1 MPERGDPGGASFRSE
16 LERFLLHLSG
26 ERRVSEH
33 TSLAYGRDLRQ
44 LEAFLA
50 GRMGRGLRA
59 RDVDKNQLRAW
70 LGELARDHTS
80 SSIARKL
87 AAVRSFYR
95 YLRRAEPGRDNPAQ
109 GLATPRVKRP
119 LPLVL
124 RAEAAE
130 ELLETPGAARV
141 SPEIER
147 ALQLRDRLLLE
158 LLYGCGLRVS
168 ELARLD
174 LDAFADGE
182 SVGVLGKGRKER
194 TVPLGEHCRQ
204 AFAAYLPERARLRHP
219 KTGAQDPRA
228 LLLGRHGRRLGVRQV
243 QNVVRRQGALAL
255 GRSDLHPHALR
266 HMCATHMLEGGADLR
281 VIQEFL
287 GHQSLSTT
295 QRYTHLSIERL
306 LQVYD
311 HAHPL
316 AVAKPG
322 PRRAA
327 PTASPERAGT
337 PAAAGRRAPAR
348 ASTGPRARAAT
359 SRARRSE

>member
-1 MPERGDPGGASFRSE
+1 MPERAVSQPALRARPSLRSE
-16 LERFLLHLSG
+16 VVGFIRHLSG
-26 ERRVSEH
+26 ERRLSAH
-33 TSLAYGRDLRQ
+33 TCEAYRSDLGQ
-44 LEAFLA
+44 LEAFLEQRL
-50 GRMGRGLRA
+50 GRA
-59 RDVDKNQLRAW
+59 VCAPDVDKLQLRAW
-70 LGELARDHTS
+70 LAELARDHTS

-124 RAEAAE
+124 RAEAAA
-130 ELLETPGAARV
+130 ELVQAPAAASV
-141 SPEIER
+141 PPEIER
-147 ALQLRDRLLLE
+147 ALRARDRLLLE

-168 ELARLD
+168 ELVQLD
-174 LDAFADGE
+174 LEALSERGA
-182 SVGVLGKGRKER
+182 SLRVLGKGRKER
-194 TVPLGEHCRQ
+194 SVPVGEYCWQ
-204 AFAAYLPERARLRHP
+204 ALAAYLPERTRLRHP
-219 KTGAQDPRA
+219 KTDFQDARA
-228 LLLGRHGRRLGVRQV
+228 LLLGRQGQRLGVRQV
-243 QNVVRRQGALAL
+243 QNLVRSHGAQAL

-311 HAHPL
+311 RSHPL
-316 AVAKPG
+316 AVASKPV
-322 PRRAA
+322 RR
-327 PTASPERAGT
+327 
-337 PAAAGRRAPAR
+337 
-348 ASTGPRARAAT
+348 
-359 SRARRSE
+359 

>member
-1 MPERGDPGGASFRSE
+1 MPEHGDPGGASFRSE
-16 LERFLLHLSG
+16 VDRFVLHLSG

-33 TSLAYGRDLRQ
+33 TSDAYGRDLHQ
-44 LEAFLA
+44 LEAFLQ
-50 GRMGRGLRA
+50 GRLGRSVRA
-59 RDVDKNQLRAW
+59 RDVDKAELRAW

-95 YLRRAEPGRDNPAQ
+95 YLRRAEPGRENPAQ
-109 GLATPRVKRP
+109 NLATPRVKRP

-130 ELLETPGAARV
+130 ELLETPSAARV
-141 SPEIER
+141 SPEIGQ
-147 ALQLRDRLLLE
+147 ALRLRDRLLLE

-174 LDAFADGE
+174 LEAFADGE
-182 SVGVLGKGRKER
+182 SLGVLGKGRKER

-228 LLLGRHGRRLGVRQV
+228 LLLSRHGRRLGVRQV
-243 QNVVRRQGALAL
+243 QNVVRRQGAVAL

-295 QRYTHLSIERL
+295 QRYTHLSIDRL

-311 HAHPL
+311 RAHPL
-316 AVAKPG
+316 AVETK
-322 PRRAA
+322 
-327 PTASPERAGT
+327 
-337 PAAAGRRAPAR
+337 
-348 ASTGPRARAAT
+348 PRAR
-359 SRARRSE
+359 